1 MDGRPYS
8 IGLLMNINARY
19 IRSKV
24 LSREITRL
32 DIIAYLDPSSN
43 PGSKPQRFSV
53 KIAKVQIQISFRHSK
68 IFLAFLVNL
77 WPKTLF
83 K

>member
-32 DIIAYLDPSSN
+32 DIIAYLDSASN
-43 PGSKPQRFSV
+43 LGSKPQRNV
-53 KIAKVQIQISFRHSK
+53 
-68 IFLAFLVNL
+68 
-77 WPKTLF
+77 
-83 K
+83 